1 MAEQKVCEFFLEINI
16 TFQGIDMT
24 RKSVG

>member
-1 MAEQKVCEFFLEINI
+1 MAEQKVCEFFLEINF